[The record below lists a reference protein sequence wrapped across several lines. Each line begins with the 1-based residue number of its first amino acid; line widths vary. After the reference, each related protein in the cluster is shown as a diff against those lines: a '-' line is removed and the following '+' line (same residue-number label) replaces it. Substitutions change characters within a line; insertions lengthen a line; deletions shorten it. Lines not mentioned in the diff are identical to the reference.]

1 MGPCGQLKIS
11 GALLS
16 HLIGVFY
23 GEVLDWGDDALCDQL
38 TVRRRGLLLDE
49 LRLVAVDWRKHAVR
63 G

>member
-1 MGPCGQLKIS
+1 MRPCRQLKIS

>member
-1 MGPCGQLKIS
+1 MQAVKNHCG
-11 GALLS
+11 APLS

-23 GEVLDWGDDALCDQL
+23 WEVLDRGDDALCNQL

-63 G
+63 E